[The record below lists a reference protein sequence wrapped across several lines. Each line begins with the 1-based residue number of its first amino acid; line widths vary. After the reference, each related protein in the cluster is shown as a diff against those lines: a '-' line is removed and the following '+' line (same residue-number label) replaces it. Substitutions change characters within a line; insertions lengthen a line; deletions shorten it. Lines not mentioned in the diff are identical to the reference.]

1 YIRGTGKIR
10 VFARRSPSKLV
21 EAFARIFPV
30 PFRNFG
36 ICSRGDAILT
46 ISDQIRALCAR
57 LNINLAELARRIG
70 CSPQNLN
77 NKMKRESF
85 TIKDLDK
92 IAKVAG
98 VSFSHKFIINNTEE
112 I

>member
-1 YIRGTGKIR
+1 
-10 VFARRSPSKLV
+10 
-21 EAFARIFPV
+21 
-30 PFRNFG
+30 
-36 ICSRGDAILT
+36 
-46 ISDQIRALCAR
+46 
-57 LNINLAELARRIG
+57 
-70 CSPQNLN
+70 
-77 NKMKRESF
+77 MKRESF